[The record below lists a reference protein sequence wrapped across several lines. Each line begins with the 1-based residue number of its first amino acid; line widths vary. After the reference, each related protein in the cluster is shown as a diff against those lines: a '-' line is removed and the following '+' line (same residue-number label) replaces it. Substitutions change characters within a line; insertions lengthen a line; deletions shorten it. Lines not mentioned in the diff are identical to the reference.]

1 VIVHPR
7 VYLEQLDPARV
18 DDIHRTALGIL
29 DEAGLAISLPGAVE
43 ALADAGA
50 RVDAGRVHLAPDFVE
65 RLLASAPRRFTL
77 HARTPDR
84 SVEIGGPYLA
94 VSPGYGSPSVADA
107 QGRRRDG
114 TLADFER
121 FAALAGACDAVDVTG
136 GVLVEPLDVPPA
148 LRPLEM
154 TRSLIERS
162 DKPFFGSVAGAA
174 GARESLDLARI
185 VFGAG
190 SAIGCAGGR
199 SIPDFGGRA
208 VVMGLVNINSP
219 LRLDDR
225 MAEALL
231 EYAGAGQA
239 VLLTPGI
246 LMGVTAPVTAAGALA
261 QAAAELLGCAALVQA
276 VRPGT
281 PVVIGTGGFGADLR
295 TGGPGF
301 GRPENALGTVLGAQL
316 ARRIGLPFRCSG
328 MVTGSR
334 VPDNRSGYER
344 MLTAIAAWTAGA
356 HVCLQGAGTLD
367 SINSMSYEQFAID
380 AEIWTYLK
388 RLAAWPR
395 VDAGTLAAD
404 IVASLPVD
412 YLGVEHTM
420 EHLAAE
426 MAAVSLATPK
436 SYDEWLAEGA
446 PDVVTLSGRHLEKL
460 ERAGGVQP
468 LDDGVRLELDRYV
481 RERRTALG

>member
-1 VIVHPR
+1 MIGHPR
-7 VYLEQLDPARV
+7 VCLDQLDPAQAEDVYRAS
-18 DDIHRTALGIL
+18 IGIL
-29 DEAGLAISLPGAVE
+29 EETGLAVQSAEAVD

-50 RVDAGRVHLAPDFVE
+50 RVDGGRVRFRPDLVE
-65 RLLASAPRRFTL
+65 RLVALAPRRFTL
-77 HARTPDR
+77 HARNPAR
-84 SVEIGGPYLA
+84 SVVVGGDELL

-107 QGRRRDG
+107 RGRRRDA

-121 FAALAGACDAVDVTG
+121 FAGLAGSCDAIDITG
-136 GVLVEPLDVPPA
+136 GLLVEPLDVPAA
-148 LRPLEM
+148 LRPLEI
-154 TRSLIERS
+154 TRSLLERS
-162 DKPFFGSVAGAA
+162 DKPFLGSVAGTA

-190 SAIGCAGGR
+190 AEPGGSSA
-199 SIPDFGGRA
+199 DFSGRA
-208 VVMGLVNINSP
+208 VTMGLVNINSP
-219 LRLDDR
+219 LRLDER
-225 MAEALL
+225 MAEAAL
-231 EYAGAGQA
+231 EYARAGQA

-246 LMGVTAPVTAAGALA
+246 LMGVTAPVTAVGALA
-261 QAAAELLGCAALVQA
+261 QAVAELLACVALVQA
-276 VRPGT
+276 VRPGS
-281 PVVIGTGGFGADLR
+281 PVVIGTGGFGSDLR

-301 GRPENALGTVLGAQL
+301 GRPENALGTVLGAQM

-334 VPDNRSGYER
+334 VPDGRSGYER
-344 MLTAIAAWTAGA
+344 MMTAMAGWAAGA

-380 AEIWTYLK
+380 AEIWGYLR
-388 RLAAWPR
+388 RLASRSR
-395 VDAGTLAAD
+395 VDAAALAVD
-404 IVASLPVD
+404 VVAALPVD

-446 PDVVTLSGRHLEKL
+446 PDVVTLAGKRLEAL
-460 ERAGGVQP
+460 ESSAGVQP
-468 LDDGVRLELDRYV
+468 LPDGVRRELDRHV
-481 RERRTALG
+481 RERRRALG